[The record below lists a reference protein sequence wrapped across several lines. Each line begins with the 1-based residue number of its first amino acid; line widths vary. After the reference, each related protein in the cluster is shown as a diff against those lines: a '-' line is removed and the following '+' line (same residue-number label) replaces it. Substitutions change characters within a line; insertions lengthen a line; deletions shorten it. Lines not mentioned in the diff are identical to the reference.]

1 MMRRTRNPFAF
12 PPTDPTMKK
21 PALLALGAA
30 LIAIA
35 YPASAWFLGTRVEA
49 RLDEQYRSFDQQPY
63 VKLVSRDFQ
72 RGIFSSTE
80 IATIELVGIDELTT
94 LAQTGDSANGGET
107 PPAEPIR
114 ITLRTEFT
122 HGPFPGFSTLAAAVA
137 DSELVLTPEQQQQAK
152 TLFGEQKPLQIH
164 SEFRLLGGGV
174 STASSPAIAF
184 DLPKTEEGK
193 TSRASWGGIRMVVDF
208 SSHMQRY
215 TLQADAPSLEIR
227 NEQGG
232 LVQMNGLHLEADQQR
247 LFDDE
252 PRFYVGNSKMTL
264 AQLSF
269 NEGKDAEGVEKPAF
283 LLKQLTYDAALPV
296 NGEFID
302 LIGQIGVEVAQVG
315 AQNYGPAH
323 YDFSLRHLH
332 ARTLANLHRALLQWY
347 ADPSRRTTREP
358 AAMLQ
363 SMAPLRDPAL
373 ALLKFSPEIRVD
385 RISFQSP
392 QGEAKISASAKL
404 GELKPEELAN
414 PFMLLGKLEASAD
427 IALPASLLGES
438 AQTPQIAGLIEQ
450 GYVQQDDSMLRSKI
464 GFSKGQLSVNGVPF
478 NPQAVN
484 PAQ

>member
-1 MMRRTRNPFAF
+1 
-12 PPTDPTMKK
+12 MKK

-30 LIAIA
+30 LVAIA
-35 YPASAWFLGTRVEA
+35 YPASAWFLGMRIEA
-49 RLDEQYRSFDQQPY
+49 MQDEQYRSFEQQPY

-72 RGIFSSTE
+72 RGIFSSSETT
-80 IATIELVGIDELTT
+80 TIELVGIDELTA
-94 LAQTGDSANGGET
+94 LAKADDSASSGET

-114 ITLRTEFT
+114 ITLRTDFQ
-122 HGPFPGFSTLAAAVA
+122 HGPFPGFSTMAAAVA
-137 DSELVLTPEQQQQAK
+137 DSELVLTAEQQQQAK
-152 TLFGEQKPLQIH
+152 TLFGDQKPLQIH
-164 SEFRLLGGGV
+164 SELHLLGGGV
-174 STASSPAIAF
+174 STASSPAFAF
-184 DLPKTEEGK
+184 DLPKTEDGK
-193 TSRASWGGIRMVVDF
+193 GGRASWGGIRMVVDF
-208 SSHMQRY
+208 SNHLQHY
-215 TLQADAPSLEIR
+215 TLQADAPGLEIT

-232 LVQMNGLHLEADQQR
+232 LFQMNGLHLEADQQR

-252 PRFYVGNSKMTL
+252 PRFYVGSSKMTL
-264 AQLSF
+264 AQLNF
-269 NEGKDAEGVEKPAF
+269 NEGKNPEGVEKPAF
-283 LLKQLTYDAALPV
+283 LLKQLTYDAAAPL

-302 LIGQIGVEVAQVG
+302 LIGKIGVEVAQIG
-315 AQNYGPAH
+315 AQNYAPAH

-347 ADPSRRTTREP
+347 ADPSRRSAREP

-363 SMAPLRDPAL
+363 SMTALRDPAL

-392 QGEAKISASAKL
+392 QGEAQISASAKL

-427 IALPASLLGES
+427 IALPASLLGDT
-438 AQTPQIAGLIEQ
+438 AQAPQIAGLIEQ
-450 GYVQQDDSMLRSKI
+450 GYVQQDGSMLRSKI
-464 GFSKGQLSVNGVPF
+464 GFSKGQLNVNGVPF